1 MSFFK
6 KAALGTALVAT
17 AVTTASPAMADP
29 YYGRHNRGGDSTGA
43 AIVGGIV
50 GLALGALI
58 VSSTNNNHR
67 DRYAERGWQYRDG
80 YYWDREGRR
89 YDRNGRHHPRNG
101 YYARRG
107 YEDRYEGYRQNDRG
121 YYGRDDYY
129 GDRTYRRG
137 Y

>member
-80 YYWDREGRR
+80 YYWDRSGNRYDRDGRR
-89 YDRNGRHHPRNG
+89 YDNDG

-107 YEDRYEGYRQNDRG
+107 YGDDG
-121 YYGRDDYY
+121 YYGN
-129 GDRTYRRG
+129 RG
-137 Y
+137 YRGY